1 MKLMLL
7 GLRAHINEG
16 LFNALRREIE
26 ATDLSP
32 ETTIRTIAW
41 VLGAA
46 LSSEDVR
53 GADRERLYDLAVRDA
68 TWVLRGGGRE
78 ARRPRA

>member
-7 GLRAHINEG
+7 VFRAHANEA
-16 LFNALRREIE
+16 LFNTLRREIE
-26 ATDLSP
+26 ATDLGP

-46 LSSEDVR
+46 LSSGDVSDS
-53 GADRERLYDLAVRDA
+53 DRDWLYRLAVRDA
-68 TWVLRGGGRE
+68 TWIMEGGECEGGHK
-78 ARRPRA
+78 P